1 MEMMEQW
8 FLVAVLSPALFA
20 LVTLADDNLVRKVY
34 KSPEFGA
41 IVSGFFALLPLLAIP
56 FFPIQIPPISIVI
69 LAMTAGFLTVNYY
82 LLYFK
87 ALLVESPSIVIT
99 LFQMSRA
106 MVPFLAYI
114 FLGELLSRGEYIGF
128 LIIFSSAVGISAIDI
143 KKLKLSKAF
152 PLIVVAAL
160 MTAVIAIIDKTAY
173 KDIRFWDGYI
183 FFCIG
188 MGLGAFT
195 LTRVTSEGRNFYKN
209 FFSKFKVFILLF
221 LVTELLNIGAEMSLG
236 YAISQGPVSLVKVI
250 EGIQPFFVL
259 LFAILLFPFM
269 PQYFRE
275 ASEKNLIRKILFMLL
290 MLLGLYIIHA
300 Y

>member
-1 MEMMEQW
+1 MEHW
-8 FLVAVLSPALFA
+8 FYIALLSPALFA

-56 FFPIQIPPISIVI
+56 FFPIRIPPLPIIMLAI
-69 LAMTAGFLTVNYY
+69 LAGFLTINYY

-87 ALLVESPSIVIT
+87 SLLIESPSVVIT

-114 FLGELLSRGEYIGF
+114 FLGELLTKGEYVGF
-128 LIIFSSAVGISAIDI
+128 FIIFTAAVGISAVDI
-143 KKLKLSKAF
+143 KKFRLSKAF
-152 PLIVVAAL
+152 PLIALAASL
-160 MTAVIAIIDKTAY
+160 TAIIAITDKVVY
-173 KDIRFWDGYI
+173 KDIRFWDGYV
-183 FFCIG
+183 FFCLG
-188 MGLGAFT
+188 MGIAAFT
-195 LTRVTSEGRNFYKN
+195 LTQVTSEGKKFYSQ
-209 FFSKFKVFILLF
+209 FFSKFKTFIILF

-259 LFAILLFPFM
+259 LFAILLYPFL

-275 ASEKNLIRKILFMLL
+275 AAEKNMLRKIVFMLL
-290 MLLGLYIIHA
+290 MLTGLYIIHA